1 VSKTEINLPVSDA
14 RQEQQR
20 VAQDLSEYKFGWAD
34 RDDSYSFTSER
45 GLSRDTV
52 AAISERYGLATT
64 SEAELLAVVDA
75 LNDDPRIHGILDY
88 LVGVVLIAAPWLFG
102 FADGSAAMW
111 VPIIIGV
118 GAILYAFLT
127 DYELGVIRIIPMN
140 VHLAIDVIGGIV
152 LAVSPWLFG
161 FADVVWIPHVV
172 VGLIAVGAGLTTERR
187 VRGKPIID

>member
-1 VSKTEINLPVSDA
+1 MDRSKE
-14 RQEQQR
+14 
-20 VAQDLSEYKFGWAD
+20 D
-34 RDDSYSFTSER
+34 RMPLIPT
-45 GLSRDTV
+45 
-52 AAISERYGLATT
+52 
-64 SEAELLAVVDA
+64 
-75 LNDDPRIHGILDY
+75 RIHGILDY

-111 VPIIIGV
+111 VPIIIGA
-118 GAILYAFLT
+118 GAILNAFLT

-161 FADVVWIPHVV
+161 FADVAWIPHVV
-172 VGLIAVGAGLTTERR
+172 VGLIAIGAGLTTERR